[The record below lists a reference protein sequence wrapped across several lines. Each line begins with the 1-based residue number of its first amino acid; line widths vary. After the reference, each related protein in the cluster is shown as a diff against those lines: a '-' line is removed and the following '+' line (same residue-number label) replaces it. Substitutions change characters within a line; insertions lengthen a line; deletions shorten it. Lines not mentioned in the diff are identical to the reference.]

1 MYVFYILYFIEV
13 IQLKHRNT
21 LKYIFQILDPPH
33 NLKAMYASTL
43 HKPRREPTWHRKCV
57 CVAPTYCFTN
67 LPVPIFHSFTGK
79 TYFKTFDLPFTKL
92 ITVGLG
98 RDGFKMRPSIWVGL
112 ICVCNNL
119 SFFFIFWVF
128 FNFDIKRYQF

>member
-67 LPVPIFHSFTGK
+67 LPVPTSQSFTVES
-79 TYFKTFDLPFTKL
+79 LPHERIYLEIMGVIQK
-92 ITVGLG
+92 
-98 RDGFKMRPSIWVGL
+98 SSS
-112 ICVCNNL
+112 NL
-119 SFFFIFWVF
+119 TETEASRI
-128 FNFDIKRYQF
+128 RRSH